1 MEYKNKE
8 AQLNQINSII
18 KCLENNSKNIWVP
31 APKCELKSQ
40 NFQVEKISYKNCE
53 FKINFQAKKED
64 NLKDNI
70 NLKISFKINETKTL
84 YKEVKLT
91 MDNNYNDE
99 WTFTLN
105 SSEWKNI
112 DNNSENFILIMET
125 DCFFDNYSKSS
136 IKFDIRKAKT
146 GKKIILKLSLLTKN
160 NNKSVINFNVTPV
173 IPKGEKYLAIE
184 TNKIL
189 ILKDIYPAFEGKIL
203 T

>member
-1 MEYKNKE
+1 M
-8 AQLNQINSII
+8 
-18 KCLENNSKNIWVP
+18 
-31 APKCELKSQ
+31 
-40 NFQVEKISYKNCE
+40 EKISYKNCE